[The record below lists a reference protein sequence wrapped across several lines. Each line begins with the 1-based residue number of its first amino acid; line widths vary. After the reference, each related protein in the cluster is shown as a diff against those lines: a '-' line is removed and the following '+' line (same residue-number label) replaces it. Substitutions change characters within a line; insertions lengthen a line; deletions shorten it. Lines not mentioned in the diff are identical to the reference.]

1 MKQRKT
7 KKILIIHLSR
17 LGDMMQSLPAVKLLK
32 EDYPESVITYF
43 GIEDFCVPLKNIP
56 WIDNLATISSSD
68 IKGVSTEDADI
79 DIEKFDRLFHK
90 IPELNA
96 HYDVLINMTHNR
108 GSSYLSERIKA
119 DEKRGRIFS
128 KENEIV
134 MAGDWAKYLFA
145 VARNRNDNLLNLVDL
160 YTGMAGVPNRPVKCY
175 LPTNPEI
182 DRQCLSRLK
191 EHGFDSGR
199 LAVGFQLG
207 ASKSL
212 RTWPPEDFFRLGEF
226 LGRQLDAQIILFG
239 SEQEQA
245 LADQFHKSVPFTFID
260 MIGRTTITDL
270 PSFLKYINVLVS
282 NDTGPM
288 HIAAAVGT
296 KVVGI
301 FLGTAY
307 FRITGPYGAGHVA
320 VQSNY
325 PCSPC
330 LDTTTCAQPLCR
342 KSISPEMV
350 LQGVKLALGLEAGS
364 IAGSNGA
371 SLYISDFNRNGTMAY
386 KRLDEKKDHFLP
398 WLRSLHDA
406 RACISQSIWNEW
418 LGLKPDPEM
427 PQILG
432 DDDEIAEILQDYK
445 NACLS
450 YGKLC
455 AQGKKACHNIIS
467 EFHQADPSL
476 ESIRDTIAHIEQVEQ
491 EIKNLE
497 NPLAILKEIH
507 ELYSAE
513 IEYCNFPKLA
523 HEFMNKYNELDK
535 MIDVFESR
543 LTHISH
549 TICK

>member
-1 MKQRKT
+1 MSN

-17 LGDMMQSLPAVKLLK
+17 LGDMIQSLPAVKLLK
-32 EDYPESVITYF
+32 EDCPESEITYV

-56 WIDNLATISSSD
+56 WIDNLVTIPSHD
-68 IKGVSTEDADI
+68 IKGVSTEDTDI
-79 DIEKFDRLFHK
+79 DIEAFERLFRNK
-90 IPELNA
+90 PELTA

-108 GSSYLSERIKA
+108 GSSYLSKRIKA
-119 DEKRGRIFS
+119 DEKKGRIFS

-134 MAGDWAKYLFA
+134 MAGNWAKYLFA
-145 VARNRNDNLLNLVDL
+145 IAGNRNDNLLNLVDL
-160 YTGMAGVPNRPVKCY
+160 YTGMVGVQNRPVMYY
-175 LPTNPEI
+175 LPTNLQI

-199 LAVGFQLG
+199 PAVGFQLG
-207 ASKSL
+207 ASKLL
-212 RTWPPEDFFRLGEF
+212 RTWPPEDFFRLGEL
-226 LGRQLDAQIILFG
+226 LGGQLDAQIILFG
-239 SEQEQA
+239 SEQERA
-245 LADQFHKSVPFTFID
+245 LADQFHKSAQFTFID
-260 MIGRTTITDL
+260 LIGRTTLADL

-301 FLGTAY
+301 FMGTAY
-307 FRITGPYGAGHVA
+307 FRITGPYGAGHIA

-325 PCSPC
+325 PCAPC
-330 LDTTTCAQPLCR
+330 LDSTTCAQPLCR
-342 KSISPEMV
+342 KSISPEIV

-364 IAGSNGA
+364 IIAGSNGA
-371 SLYISDFNRNGTMAY
+371 GLYISDFDRNGTMVF

-398 WLRSLHDA
+398 RLRSFHDA

-418 LGLKPDPEM
+418 LDLKPNSDM
-427 PQILG
+427 PQISG

-450 YGKLC
+450 YGKLY
-455 AQGKKACHNIIS
+455 AQGKKACQNIIS
-467 EFHQADPSL
+467 EFRKAKPRL
-476 ESIRDTIAHIEQVEQ
+476 EFVQDMIGHVERVEQ

-513 IEYCNFPKLA
+513 TEYCNFPKLA
-523 HEFMNKYNELDK
+523 HEFLHRYNMLNKTTCC
-535 MIDVFESR
+535 FERR
-543 LTHISH
+543 LHQIN
-549 TICK
+549 

>member
-1 MKQRKT
+1 MSN

-17 LGDMMQSLPAVKLLK
+17 LGDMMQSLPVVKLLK
-32 EDYPESVITYF
+32 EDYPESEITYV
-43 GIEDFCVPLKNIP
+43 GIGDFCVPLKNIP
-56 WIDNLATISSSD
+56 WIDNLITIPSHD
-68 IKGVSTEDADI
+68 IKGVSTEDVDI
-79 DIEKFDRLFHK
+79 DIEAFDRLFRK
-90 IPELNA
+90 TPELTA

-108 GSSYLSERIKA
+108 GSSYLSKRIKA
-119 DEKRGRIFS
+119 DEKRGRMFS

-134 MAGDWAKYLFA
+134 MMGNWAKYLFA
-145 VARNRNDNLLNLVDL
+145 IAGNRNDNLLNLVDL
-160 YTGMAGVPNRPVKCY
+160 YTGMVGVQNRPVMYY

-212 RTWPPEDFFRLGEF
+212 RTWPPEYFLRLGEF
-226 LGRQLDAQIILFG
+226 LDRQLKAQIILFG
-239 SEQEQA
+239 SEQERA
-245 LADQFHKSVPFTFID
+245 LADQFHKSAHFTFID
-260 MIGRTTITDL
+260 LIGRTTLADL

-296 KVVGI
+296 KAVGI
-301 FLGTAY
+301 FMGTAY

-325 PCSPC
+325 SCAPC
-330 LDTTTCAQPLCR
+330 LDSTTCAQPLCR
-342 KSISPEMV
+342 KSISPDVV

-371 SLYISDFNRNGTMAY
+371 SLYISDFDRNGTMVY

-398 WLRSLHDA
+398 WLRSFHDA

-418 LGLKPDPEM
+418 LGLKPNSDM
-427 PQILG
+427 PQISG

-445 NACLS
+445 HACLS
-450 YGKLC
+450 YGKLY
-455 AQGKKACHNIIS
+455 AQGKKACQNIIS
-467 EFHQADPSL
+467 EFRKAKPRL
-476 ESIRDTIAHIEQVEQ
+476 EFIQDMIAQIEQVEQ

-513 IEYCNFPKLA
+513 TEYCNFPRLA
-523 HEFMNKYNELDK
+523 HEFMNKYGELDK
-535 MIDVFESR
+535 IIDGFESR